1 MNNNKIFIAT
11 VAAVL
16 LAGVQQAFAQ
26 YPGGGTDLV
35 TEETLQKCKELNIP
49 RTQCDERAVL
59 AAERRHATGG
69 GSGTPFLATEAGEMA
84 VTLGVLG
91 AVFGGVSA
99 GFFIKGR
106 RVTA

>member
-1 MNNNKIFIAT
+1 MKNTIFIAT

-26 YPGGGTDLV
+26 YPGGGAGQV
-35 TEETLQKCKELNIP
+35 SEETLQKCKDLGIP

-59 AAERRHATGG
+59 AAERKNIAGE
-69 GSGTPFLATEAGEMA
+69 GSGTPMIATETGGMVA
-84 VTLGVLG
+84 TLGVLG
-91 AVFGGVSA
+91 AIFGGISA

-106 RVTA
+106 RATA

>member
-1 MNNNKIFIAT
+1 MNNKIFIAT

-26 YPGGGTDLV
+26 YPGSGSGQV
-35 TEETLQKCKELNIP
+35 SEETLQKCVDLGIP
-49 RTQCDERAVL
+49 STQCDERAVL
-59 AAERRHATGG
+59 PAERKNIAGG
-69 GSGTPFLATEAGEMA
+69 GSGTPMIAPEAGQMA

-91 AVFGGVSA
+91 AIFGGISA